1 MNAKRPE
8 RIPPI
13 TAVMTPFPWHVHLD
27 DHIGHAREVMRE
39 RGIRHLPVTDGGE
52 LVGIVTD
59 RDIGLVENATREPAE
74 REALRVRDVCVLD
87 AYVVE
92 LSEPLDRVLYEMA
105 ERHIDSA
112 LVVKRGRLAG
122 IFTSSDVCHH
132 FGQFLRM
139 IFDRGG
145 DEVA

>member
-27 DHIGHAREVMRE
+27 DHLGHAREVMRE
-39 RGIRHLPVTDGGE
+39 RGIRHLPVTDDGE

-92 LSEPLDRVLYEMA
+92 LE
-105 ERHIDSA
+105 
-112 LVVKRGRLAG
+112 G
-122 IFTSSDVCHH
+122 
-132 FGQFLRM
+132 
-139 IFDRGG
+139 
-145 DEVA
+145 

>member
-1 MNAKRPE
+1 MHAKRPE
-8 RIPPI
+8 RIPSI
-13 TAVMTPFPWHVHLD
+13 KAVMTPFPWDCHLD
-27 DHIGHAREVMRE
+27 DRVGHAKNVMRE
-39 RGIRHLPVTDGGE
+39 RNIRHLPVIDGGD

>member
-13 TAVMTPFPWHVHLD
+13 KAVMTPFPWHVDLD
-27 DHIGHAREVMRE
+27 DHLGDAREVMRVHS
-39 RGIRHLPVTDGGE
+39 IRHLPVTDGGE

-59 RDIGLVENATREPAE
+59 HDIGLVENATRVPAE

-92 LSEPLDRVLYEMA
+92 LSEPLDLVLHEMA
-105 ERHIDSA
+105 ERHIHSA
-112 LVVKRGRLAG
+112 LVVKRGKLAG
-122 IFTSSDVCHH
+122 IFTTSDVCRH
-132 FGQFLRM
+132 FERFLRM
-139 IFDRGG
+139 IFDPGG

>member
-8 RIPPI
+8 RIPSI
-13 TAVMTPFPWHVHLD
+13 KAVMTPFPWHVRLD
-27 DHIGHAREVMRE
+27 DSLVHVKQVMRE
-39 RGIRHLPVTDGGE
+39 RDIRHLPVTDDGE

-59 RDIGLVENATREPAE
+59 RDIGLVENATHEPVE

-92 LSEPLDRVLYEMA
+92 LSEPLDRVLREMA

-122 IFTSSDVCHH
+122 IFTASDACHH

-139 IFDRGG
+139 IFDRGS
-145 DEVA
+145 DDVA

>member
-8 RIPPI
+8 RIPSI
-13 TAVMTPFPWHVHLD
+13 KAVMTPFPWHVDLD
-27 DHIGHAREVMRE
+27 EGVSHAKAVMRE

-74 REALRVRDVCVLD
+74 RGALKVRDACVLD

-112 LVVKRGRLAG
+112 LVVKRGKLAG

-139 IFDRGG
+139 IFDRGS
-145 DEVA
+145 DDVA